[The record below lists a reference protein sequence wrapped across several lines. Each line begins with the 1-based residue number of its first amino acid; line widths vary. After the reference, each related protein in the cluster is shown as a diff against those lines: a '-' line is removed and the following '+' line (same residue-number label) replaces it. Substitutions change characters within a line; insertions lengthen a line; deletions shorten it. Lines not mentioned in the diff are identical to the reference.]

1 MLFCPSYIFNACFP
15 FTPDAHSQRANN
27 IWSKMS
33 NMRVFQVTA
42 VATLLLSSLLLNIL
56 AQDVCATSSQPNP
69 IAQQYP
75 NAPTGTLNATLAI
88 MPIPLDQ
95 ARQIIPSQYAIL
107 ENAYRALLPDFPE
120 GMYPVIM
127 QAGLDHDIQLAA
139 YGINIGDFQ
148 VSSVYRCK
156 QNKIAQEDSY

>member
-1 MLFCPSYIFNACFP
+1 
-15 FTPDAHSQRANN
+15 
-27 IWSKMS
+27 MS
-33 NMRVFQVTA
+33 NVRVFQITA

-88 MPIPLDQ
+88 MPISLDQ

-107 ENAYRALLPDFPE
+107 ENAYRSLLPDFPE

-139 YGINIGDFQ
+139 YGINVGDFQ
-148 VSSVYRCK
+148 VS
-156 QNKIAQEDSY
+156 

>member
-1 MLFCPSYIFNACFP
+1 MPICPSILNIRSP
-15 FTPDAHSQRANN
+15 FDLESRSHGADNF
-27 IWSKMS
+27 WWKMS
-33 NMRVFQVTA
+33 SSRVFQISA
-42 VATLLLSSLLLNIL
+42 VATLLLSSLLLKIL
-56 AQDVCATSSQPNP
+56 AQDVCASSSQPNP

-88 MPIPLDQ
+88 MPISLDT
-95 ARQIIPSQYAIL
+95 ARQLIPPKYTIL

-139 YGINIGDFQ
+139 YGISIPDFQ
-148 VSSVYRCK
+148 VSPYFHAHEYLWKTIC
-156 QNKIAQEDSY
+156 